1 MPSASRQ
8 ASHESQNQ
16 PPMMSISP
24 PSGLAG
30 ATSLRNILAA
40 KSSTLDLSRIEW
52 LYGKKVSVGGG
63 GGSNC
68 QLHVSLRS
76 KIPADSP
83 MSFGE
88 SEALA
93 LLRLLFVEDI
103 QEFLKAQEEK
113 CEQQP
118 LAVRDTWNCKLA
130 PKRKNILQL
139 VRLVRSLYY
148 KSRIYFCAHHFCP
161 KRKNVRLFSSLLPHF
176 DKCHETSRI
185 FLSTEQ
191 TFASARSFGVIS

>member
-1 MPSASRQ
+1 MVPPASRPE
-8 ASHESQNQ
+8 ESQNQ
-16 PPMMSISP
+16 LPPIMS
-24 PSGLAG
+24 
-30 ATSLRNILAA
+30 NIQVA
-40 KSSTLDLSRIEW
+40 KSSTLDLSRVEW
-52 LYGKKVSVGGG
+52 LYGKKMSVGGG
-63 GGSNC
+63 NC
-68 QLHVSLRS
+68 QLHVSLHS

-139 VRLVRSLYY
+139 VRSVHSL
-148 KSRIYFCAHHFCP
+148 
-161 KRKNVRLFSSLLPHF
+161 
-176 DKCHETSRI
+176 D
-185 FLSTEQ
+185 
-191 TFASARSFGVIS
+191 

>member
-1 MPSASRQ
+1 MTSASRQ
-8 ASHESQNQ
+8 VSHESQNQ

-24 PSGLAG
+24 PVGLAG

-63 GGSNC
+63 GGGGSNY
-68 QLHVSLRS
+68 QLYVSLRS
-76 KIPADSP
+76 KIPADSS

-113 CEQQP
+113 CKQQP
-118 LAVRDTWNCKLA
+118 LAV
-130 PKRKNILQL
+130 
-139 VRLVRSLYY
+139 
-148 KSRIYFCAHHFCP
+148 
-161 KRKNVRLFSSLLPHF
+161 
-176 DKCHETSRI
+176 
-185 FLSTEQ
+185 
-191 TFASARSFGVIS
+191 

>member
-1 MPSASRQ
+1 MVPSASRQ
-8 ASHESQNQ
+8 ASHEPQNQ
-16 PPMMSISP
+16 PPPMISISP
-24 PSGLAG
+24 PAGLAG

-40 KSSTLDLSRIEW
+40 KSSTLDLSRVEW
-52 LYGKKVSVGGG
+52 LYGKKVSVGG

-83 MSFGE
+83 ISFGE

-103 QEFLKAQEEK
+103 QEFRKAEEEK
-113 CEQQP
+113 RQQQP
-118 LAVRDTWNCKLA
+118 SAVRETWKCHLA

-139 VRLVRSLYY
+139 VRLLQKFVLQKQNLFLYAPLFVQNGKRS
-148 KSRIYFCAHHFCP
+148 P
-161 KRKNVRLFSSLLPHF
+161 
-176 DKCHETSRI
+176 
-185 FLSTEQ
+185 FLKLTP
-191 TFASARSFGVIS
+191 TL